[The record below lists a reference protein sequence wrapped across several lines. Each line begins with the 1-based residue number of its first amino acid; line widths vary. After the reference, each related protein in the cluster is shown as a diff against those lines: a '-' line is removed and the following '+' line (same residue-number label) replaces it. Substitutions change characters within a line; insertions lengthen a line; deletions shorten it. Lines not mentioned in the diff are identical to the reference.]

1 MNRGILIMVSIK
13 DIAAVCG
20 VSIATVSKALNDHK
34 DVSETTKRTVQETAK
49 KMGYFPNSQARALKT
64 NRTYNIGVLFTEQTN
79 SGLTQNYFAS
89 VLDSFKKEA
98 ESEGYDIT
106 FISGNIGERKMTP
119 YEHCMYRNVDGVV
132 VVSVDDYVDK
142 STLDELFASNVPIV
156 SIDHV
161 PQNHLSV
168 VSDNETGMRQLVE
181 YIAGKGHTKIAYI
194 YGDPSD
200 VTLIRVKAFKET
212 LVRLNINIRSE
223 FLLQGYQVCRASCK
237 KGLVLQRQT
246 DVHHSAGRFCSIGS
260 IECIGG
266 AGAVCSGGHLHSGIR
281 WYCAVTGSEAEAHNY
296 QAGHR

>member
-223 FLLQGYQVCRASCK
+223 FLLQGRYHDTKCAELLVKKVLSCSD
-237 KGLVLQRQT
+237 RPT
-246 DVHHSAGRFCSIGS
+246 
-260 IECIGG
+260 CIILPDDFAALGG
-266 AGAVCSGGHLHSGIR
+266 IHVIR
-281 WYCAVTGSEAEAHNY
+281 ERGMHWRSWGCLFRRTSP
-296 QAGHR
+296 

>member
-1 MNRGILIMVSIK
+1 MRLVKVFRTCKICVSNVCIFYKRLPVRLMNRGILIMVSIK

-142 STLDELFASNVPIV
+142 STLDELLQAMFPLSASTMCLRI
-156 SIDHV
+156 
-161 PQNHLSV
+161 
-168 VSDNETGMRQLVE
+168 T
-181 YIAGKGHTKIAYI
+181 
-194 YGDPSD
+194 
-200 VTLIRVKAFKET
+200 F
-212 LVRLNINIRSE
+212 
-223 FLLQGYQVCRASCK
+223 
-237 KGLVLQRQT
+237 
-246 DVHHSAGRFCSIGS
+246 
-260 IECIGG
+260 
-266 AGAVCSGGHLHSGIR
+266 R
-281 WYCAVTGSEAEAHNY
+281 WFPTMKRE
-296 QAGHR
+296 

>member
-1 MNRGILIMVSIK
+1 M
-13 DIAAVCG
+13 
-20 VSIATVSKALNDHK
+20 
-34 DVSETTKRTVQETAK
+34 QETAK

-181 YIAGKGHTKIAYI
+181 YIAGKGHTKIAYFTAI
-194 YGDPSD
+194 LQ
-200 VTLIRVKAFKET
+200 TLP
-212 LVRLNINIRSE
+212 
-223 FLLQGYQVCRASCK
+223 
-237 KGLVLQRQT
+237 
-246 DVHHSAGRFCSIGS
+246 
-260 IECIGG
+260 
-266 AGAVCSGGHLHSGIR
+266 
-281 WYCAVTGSEAEAHNY
+281 
-296 QAGHR
+296 